1 MNTNKHTVAAIELVL
16 IFPAALFIMA
26 LLARQLQLLHDNA
39 QQIVMWY
46 AARGWTLW
54 VLLLG
59 LPFTVLIIGCVTL
72 LQNWKTMTERS
83 HVANLIIA
91 ATTLTAG
98 VTLAVVIIHM
108 LMN

>member
-1 MNTNKHTVAAIELVL
+1 MNPNKRPTATIDLVL
-16 IFPAALFIMA
+16 TSPATLFIMA
-26 LLARQLQLLHDNA
+26 LLARQLQLLHYDA

-72 LQNWKTMTERS
+72 LQNWKTTTERS
-83 HVANLIIA
+83 RVATLIIA
-91 ATTLTAG
+91 VTTLTAG
-98 VTLAVVIIHM
+98 LTLAVVIIHM